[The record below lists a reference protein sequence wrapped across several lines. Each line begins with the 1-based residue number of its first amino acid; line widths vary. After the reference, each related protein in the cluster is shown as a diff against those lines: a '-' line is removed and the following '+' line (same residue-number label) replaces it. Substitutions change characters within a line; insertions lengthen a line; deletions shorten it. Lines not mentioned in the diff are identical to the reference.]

1 MLLSRENDL
10 AHSLLLLSVGSILLS
25 FLKVVVHVHPSFLIS
40 FFMSLLKKY
49 LLSPDSVLGSG
60 NYKDLDKTLVKLF
73 PNFTSIPFDYLLT
86 SWVTNYLS
94 NRGFLTCLS
103 WIVSIDREL
112 HSLKRLEQKFGL
124 SFQNFSTTYL

>member
-1 MLLSRENDL
+1 
-10 AHSLLLLSVGSILLS
+10 
-25 FLKVVVHVHPSFLIS
+25 
-40 FFMSLLKKY
+40 MSLLKKY

-60 NYKDLDKTLVKLF
+60 NYKDLDKTLVKFL

-103 WIVSIDREL
+103 SIVSIDREL